1 MKKIAI
7 SKTIRLAWGLHAV
20 FKTNK
25 KWLFEELNLRFICLL
40 QKKGLDT
47 ENRWILSKERIKKEG
62 STNCWMK
69 KRFMMKLEIIRLN
82 CVWTKTI
89 RFLTKTIRFQR
100 KKKSWC
106 NLNIH
111 TFLTDVWL
119 RYGWKTLMKLSEK
132 ASNVTKNRFLTVND
146 YNFERFDSNSN
157 SSRCFFCPCLSTRAH
172 HQPSELNI
180 KVNFHLTKWQC
191 LRETT

>member
-1 MKKIAI
+1 M
-7 SKTIRLAWGLHAV
+7 
-20 FKTNK
+20 
-25 KWLFEELNLRFICLL
+25 FEELNLRFYLFIAKKRTGYRNLL
-40 QKKGLDT
+40 T
-47 ENRWILSKERIKKEG
+47 KERIKKEG

-89 RFLTKTIRFQR
+89 RFQR
-100 KKKSWC
+100 KNKSRC

-111 TFLTDVWL
+111 TFLTNVWL

-146 YNFERFDSNSN
+146 YNFEQFDSNSN
-157 SSRCFFCPCLSTRAH
+157 SSRCFFFVHVYRTARIISR
-172 HQPSELNI
+172 
-180 KVNFHLTKWQC
+180 VNWILKLIFI
-191 LRETT
+191 

>member
-1 MKKIAI
+1 MLDE
-7 SKTIRLAWGLHAV
+7 KTFHDEIGNYP
-20 FKTNK
+20 FKLCVNK
-25 KWLFEELNLRFICLL
+25 NNSIFNKNNSFST
-40 QKKGLDT
+40 QKKS
-47 ENRWILSKERIKKEG
+47 R
-62 STNCWMK
+62 
-69 KRFMMKLEIIRLN
+69 
-82 CVWTKTI
+82 
-89 RFLTKTIRFQR
+89 
-100 KKKSWC
+100 C

-111 TFLTDVWL
+111 TFLTNVWL

-146 YNFERFDSNSN
+146 YNFEQFDSNSN